1 MWMLIIL
8 PTNTVFHSGLLGM
21 NSSQHI
27 LCHLISCVYCEHFG
41 KLGREH
47 QRNLKKECRTLIKL
61 LYQTP
66 LHAFKLELVC
76 TDFYSFLFIT
86 SEEIKITYQVNS
98 SFLLPSLTVQ
108 ENVYCER
115 QCGRGLCPD
124 TTGKDGQGSAAVVS
138 FCILP
143 PPLSAGRPGSC
154 SPGSGMWY
162 MNVPCTPHIH
172 HFQLSEVL
180 SLHFFCWL
188 SPPCVLCLCGEV
200 RSAGVEL
207 GGLFKADCIFSC
219 HSMKEFL

>member
-1 MWMLIIL
+1 MLIIL
-8 PTNTVFHSGLLGM
+8 PTKTVFHSGLLGM

-76 TDFYSFLFIT
+76 TDFYNFLFIT

-115 QCGRGLCPD
+115 QCGRGRCPD
-124 TTGKDGQGSAAVVS
+124 SAGKDEQGSAVVVLVLHLAS
-138 FCILP
+138 SALCREAGFVFPWQLDVVHERAMYPSHTAFPLWRCPVPVLP
-143 PPLSAGRPGSC
+143 
-154 SPGSGMWY
+154 
-162 MNVPCTPHIH
+162 
-172 HFQLSEVL
+172 
-180 SLHFFCWL
+180 LHFFCWL

-200 RSAGVEL
+200 KSAGVEL
-207 GGLFKADCIFSC
+207 GGLVKADNAFSVATV
-219 HSMKEFL
+219 